1 MRQLD
6 LRDPRER
13 CDALACLLVET
24 CQLSICL
31 LAVAGESAQRYLKGM
46 GHGG

>member
-1 MRQLD
+1 M
-6 LRDPRER
+6 
-13 CDALACLLVET
+13 ET

-31 LAVAGESAQRYLKGM
+31 LAVTDGWAKRYLKGM